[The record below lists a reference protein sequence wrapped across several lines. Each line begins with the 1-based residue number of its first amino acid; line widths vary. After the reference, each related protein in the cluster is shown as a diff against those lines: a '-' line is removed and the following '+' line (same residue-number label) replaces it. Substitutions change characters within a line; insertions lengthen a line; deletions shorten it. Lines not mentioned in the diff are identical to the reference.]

1 MNGSTSFSA
10 LGTTAVLVLTD
21 ASALPLGRRLLVEE
35 LDALDRACSRFRD
48 DSELSRANACSG
60 EPVRVSPLLAD
71 AVRVALDAARTTGGL
86 VSPTLGE
93 PLRSAGYDRTFRL
106 VRARTQ
112 WTFVPVEPRAEA
124 WRGVVLDGERL
135 TVPTGVELDLGATAK
150 ALAADRAA
158 QAIADAAGCGA
169 LVSLGGDLAV
179 AGEPPSGGWCVRV
192 DDDHAT
198 PLDAPGP
205 RVLVTEGGVAT
216 SSTAVRRWRT
226 DRGEAHHVID
236 PRTALPARTPWRT
249 VTVAARSCVDANVA
263 ATAALVLAHDAP
275 AWLAEHGLPAR
286 LVAEDGATTFTC
298 GWPADA
304 EAEAEAA

>member
-21 ASALPLGRRLLVEE
+21 AAALPLGRSLLADE
-35 LDALDRACSRFRD
+35 LDALELACSRFRD
-48 DSELSRANACSG
+48 DSELSRANARAG
-60 EPVRVSPLLAD
+60 EAVRVSPLLAA
-71 AVRVALDAARTTGGL
+71 AVGVALDAARATGGL
-86 VSPTLGE
+86 VTPALGE

-106 VRARTQ
+106 VRAREQ
-112 WTFVPVEPRAEA
+112 WTFVPVEPSADA
-124 WRGVVLDGERL
+124 WSRVVLDGDRL
-135 TVPTGVELDLGATAK
+135 TVPPGVELDLGATAK

-158 QAIADAAGCGA
+158 RAIAAAAGCGA

-179 AGEPPSGGWCVRV
+179 RGEPPAGGWCVRV
-192 DDDHAT
+192 DDDHAA

-205 RVLVTEGGVAT
+205 RVLVTDGGVAT

-263 ATAALVLAHDAP
+263 ATAAIVLGDDAP
-275 AWLAEHGLPAR
+275 AWLTERGLPAR
-286 LVAEDGATTFTC
+286 LVAEDGGLAFTC
-298 GWPADA
+298 GWPADT
-304 EAEAEAA
+304 EAEAA

>member
-1 MNGSTSFSA
+1 MNGSTSFTA

-21 ASALPLGRRLLVEE
+21 ASALPLGRRLLVDE
-35 LDALDRACSRFRD
+35 LDAVDCACSRFRD
-48 DSELSRANACSG
+48 DSELSRANASAG
-60 EPVRVSPLLAD
+60 ETVRVSPLLAD
-71 AVRVALDAARTTGGL
+71 AVRVALDAAHATGGL
-86 VSPTLGE
+86 VSPALGE

-106 VRARTQ
+106 VRAREQ
-112 WTFVPVEPRAEA
+112 WTFVPVAPSTEA
-124 WRGVVLDGERL
+124 WRGVVLDGDRL
-135 TVPTGVELDLGATAK
+135 TVPPGVELDLGATAK

-158 QAIADAAGCGA
+158 QAIAAATGCGT
-169 LVSLGGDLAV
+169 LVSLGGDLA
-179 AGEPPSGGWCVRV
+179 ARGEPPAGGWCVRV
-192 DDDHAT
+192 DDDHAA

-263 ATAALVLAHDAP
+263 ATAALVLGHDAP
-275 AWLAEHGLPAR
+275 AWLAQRGLPAR
-286 LVAEDGATTFTC
+286 LVAEDGTAVFTG

-304 EAEAEAA
+304 EAAAA